1 MTIIIIAVALNLKEI
16 MCIKLDYFKI
26 PEVFP
31 GDWGFSAF
39 DFCIMVLLGT
49 ILNNKQVDTGL
60 G

>member
-39 DFCIMVLLGT
+39 DFCIMV
-49 ILNNKQVDTGL
+49 
-60 G
+60 